1 MNFETGVAPET
12 RRIDKAMLLARLLLQ
27 LRVRGGYGHRQH
39 GQPFGEK
46 P

>member
-1 MNFETGVAPET
+1 MKFTISVAPET
-12 RRIDKAMLLARLLLQ
+12 RRIDKAMLLARRLLQ

-39 GQPFGEK
+39 GQPFEEE